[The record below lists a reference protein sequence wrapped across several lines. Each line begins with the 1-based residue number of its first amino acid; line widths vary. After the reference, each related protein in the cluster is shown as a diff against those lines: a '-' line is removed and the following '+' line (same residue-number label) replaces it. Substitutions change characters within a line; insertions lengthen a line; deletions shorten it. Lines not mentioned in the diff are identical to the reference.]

1 MSLLAIIFIA
11 IVIPFVIIGLG
22 FIWFYIRSR
31 IAKMSAPPKQRPYR
45 SQTVQVSPVVASKQA
60 EPVISQFTSK
70 KSKPAVNYKPTYRPL
85 SHFLES
91 SEEVATIEESIQG
104 EDNLQELTVIPGITN
119 QIQRELHELGYHSIE
134 QIARWGRADVR
145 AVSGRLEMDQQVI
158 EEVWVANAR
167 LILAVRSTSYT
178 S

>member
-11 IVIPFVIIGLG
+11 IIIPFVIIGLG

-31 IAKMSAPPKQRPYR
+31 IARMSAPQKPRAYK
-45 SQTVQVSPVVASKQA
+45 SQTIQVPPVGVVKDA
-60 EPVISQFTSK
+60 EPVANTYASL
-70 KSKPAVNYKPTYRPL
+70 KSKPSISYKPTYKPL

-91 SEEVATIEESIQG
+91 ADDVAVMDDSNQTA
-104 EDNLQELTVIPGITN
+104 DNLHELTVIPGITR
-119 QIQRELHELGYHSIE
+119 QIEQELHNLGYQSIE

-145 AVSGRLEMDQQVI
+145 AVSASLEMDQQVI
-158 EEVWVANAR
+158 EEVWIANAR
-167 LILAVRSTSYT
+167 LLLAIRSTSYT